1 MKFSEYFFDTSVRV
15 RAVLSGLMTGCL
27 IGLLLESWQYGVLTG
42 AIVTLLYSL
51 ILPVL
56 LYRADLPY
64 LRLKDTL
71 PKPFL
76 IDARVRFTVKDGS
89 VGGFF
94 ILTDRTMIFLS
105 AERGNHR
112 LELSRSDVKSVIR
125 NDDLTMSIFLNQT
138 QFVRVMSATTE
149 EILQTLRENG
159 WSVSS

>member
-27 IGLLLESWQYGVLTG
+27 IGLLLESWQYGVLAG

-138 QFVRVMSATTE
+138 QFVRVMSVTTE

-159 WSVSS
+159 WSVSG

>member
-1 MKFSEYFFDTSVRV
+1 MKFSEYFFDTSVRI
-15 RAVLSGLMTGCL
+15 RAVLSGVMTGCL
-27 IGLLLESWQYGVLTG
+27 VGLLLESWQYGVLAG
-42 AIVTLLYSL
+42 AVVTLIYSL

-76 IDARVRFTVKDGS
+76 IDTRVRFTVKDGS

-94 ILTDRTMIFLS
+94 ILTDRTMVFLS
-105 AERGNHR
+105 TERGNHR
-112 LELSRSDVKSVIR
+112 LELCKADVKSVIR
-125 NDDLTMSIFLNQT
+125 NDDLSMSIFLNNT

-159 WSVSS
+159 WSVSD

>member
-159 WSVSS
+159 WSVSG

>member
-27 IGLLLESWQYGVLTG
+27 IGLLLESWQYGVLAG

-159 WSVSS
+159 WSVSG